1 MNLISSIGCDIE
13 GDDKPAATPATDD
26 KPAATPVTDDKP
38 AATPVTDD
46 KPAANTDVGNL
57 PSGDNQDEKSAYD
70 FLASA
75 TN

>member
-1 MNLISSIGCDIE
+1 PVT
-13 GDDKPAATPATDD
+13 DDKPAATPVTDD

-46 KPAANTDVGNL
+46 KPAANSDVENL
-57 PSGDNQDEKSAYD
+57 ASGDIQDQKSAYD
-70 FLASA
+70 FLASV

>member
-1 MNLISSIGCDIE
+1 MINLQ
-13 GDDKPAATPATDD
+13 PPPVTDD

-46 KPAANTDVGNL
+46 KPAANSDVENL
-57 PSGDNQDEKSAYD
+57 ASGDVQDQKSAYD
-70 FLASA
+70 FLASV

>member
-1 MNLISSIGCDIE
+1 MTNL
-13 GDDKPAATPATDD
+13 PPMT

-46 KPAANTDVGNL
+46 KPAANSDVENL
-57 PSGDNQDEKSAYD
+57 ASGDIQDQKSAHD
-70 FLASA
+70 FLASV